1 MSQHDEVVSGVVFDM
16 KNQKRTVD
24 ERLKVL
30 EPAKKLI
37 KVRGQIVFSDSPYQ
51 KQPPKPL
58 HSAVTRSYVRFPYF
72 HVDPSV
78 HLERK
83 FKP

>member
-37 KVRGQIVFSDSPYQ
+37 KVRGQIVF
-51 KQPPKPL
+51 
-58 HSAVTRSYVRFPYF
+58 F
-72 HVDPSV
+72 
-78 HLERK
+78 
-83 FKP
+83 